1 MTLGGSWMS
10 GGFGEGCFSA
20 VESARLVDGRGTP
33 RRLFKEIWGQTTVIE
48 IWGQT
53 TQLRLRR
60 ETRTAW
66 GQTTPMPG
74 RPCAARPDFTLS
86 QPSGGGREQ
95 NLCGSRRAGTHGP
108 CEHDVIFSPESE
120 VPLPLCGFSP

>member
-33 RRLFKEIWGQTTVIE
+33 RRLFEE

-74 RPCAARPDFTLS
+74 RLCAAP
-86 QPSGGGREQ
+86 P
-95 NLCGSRRAGTHGP
+95 
-108 CEHDVIFSPESE
+108 
-120 VPLPLCGFSP
+120 